1 MTFLNPLNGPYD
13 LQNIDFLTSGWSV
26 YKNVFSLGQFF
37 LLELGDNWCLYI
49 FDDFILYKYSTCL
62 SQKEGKKNQV
72 FFLHTNFLE
81 KIICCTLVWELD
93 TEFLVKLKDLEGLSV
108 QACYMCLYIEL
119 KSPNSHAES
128 THRDL
133 WCLELCTF
141 WLRVIS
147 VQYRWRFLMSRAG
160 IHV

>member
-1 MTFLNPLNGPYD
+1 MICRILISWPVVD
-13 LQNIDFLTSGWSV
+13 LYINMFPPWSVFFIRTGGTIDILIFLT
-26 YKNVFSLGQFF
+26 
-37 LLELGDNWCLYI
+37 
-49 FDDFILYKYSTCL
+49 ILSCISTVL
-62 SQKEGKKNQV
+62 VWAKKKEKHQV